1 MTARCV
7 CLQYI
12 NDAAT
17 GSGDHSE
24 TDDVS
29 DAVEQSVTRPSSTEP
44 TSKVHPQSIIHSNS
58 YTITMCRTTY
68 VRTYVY
74 SSLIGPVHHSLVS
87 MYKFTTI
94 SHCSYTNI
102 LVTPFTFVTP
112 PSTHTHLTAHTV
124 DQSSLDARVVWQ
136 LPAV

>member
-1 MTARCV
+1 MHYVVSSCFNRDYAPLTSASSVCLPHLTCMHYGTMLLLAQWKFAPLMAARCV

-68 VRTYVY
+68 VYVR
-74 SSLIGPVHHSLVS
+74 
-87 MYKFTTI
+87 M
-94 SHCSYTNI
+94 C
-102 LVTPFTFVTP
+102 
-112 PSTHTHLTAHTV
+112 TA
-124 DQSSLDARVVWQ
+124 A
-136 LPAV
+136 